1 MSKNDPHG
9 AWLNELRR
17 KSVRIS
23 SGLADDQPGTV
34 PGVQEQITELRDK
47 IIATKPF
54 GKDGV
59 LAQIALLKDLAW
71 SDVVRRLA
79 CEIDRNVQELW
90 T

>member
-1 MSKNDPHG
+1 MSKNDPHA

-34 PGVQEQITELRDK
+34 PGLQEQITELQDK
-47 IIATKPF
+47 IIATKPS

-59 LAQIALLKDLAW
+59 LAQVALLKELAW
-71 SDVVRRLA
+71 SDVVRRLVG
-79 CEIDRNVQELW
+79 EIEINIQRLW
-90 T
+90 R